1 MASKEKKRREY
12 REEKL
17 RPPGWDPEREN
28 YNGWRFLVDMWMKAC
43 DRAKLPKADRGYALF
58 QKNVGSKLV
67 TAAQLGTTY
76 VFSEDAV
83 GQILEVLDQRFKKDQ
98 LALKKKAR
106 KTFIRLKKEDEEDI
120 DQYIDKFEE
129 CYADLMK
136 VGRDL
141 DDETLALQL
150 MESVGLRDE
159 LSQLVITGIA
169 EERDDIFDKTK
180 RAMRKYLN
188 WQ

>member
-1 MASKEKKRREY
+1 MASKEEKRREY

-28 YNGWRFLVDMWMKAC
+28 YNDWRFLVDMWMKAC
-43 DRAKLPKADRGYALF
+43 DRAKLPRADRGYALF
-58 QKNVGSKLV
+58 QRLKDIKKDNVGNKLV
-67 TAAQLGTTY
+67 TAAQLGTID

-83 GQILEVLDQRFKKDQ
+83 GQILEVLDERFKRDQ
-98 LALKKKAR
+98 LALKKKAW
-106 KTFIRLKKEDEEDI
+106 KTFIKLKREDEEDI

-150 MESVGLRDE
+150 MESAG
-159 LSQLVITGIA
+159 
-169 EERDDIFDKTK
+169 
-180 RAMRKYLN
+180 
-188 WQ
+188 